1 MSIWSRITMMNIDK
15 SLHVHWPKVP
25 KCCGPDVHS
34 RDGAKGP
41 GLTNVIKYDIIW
53 SVMVMIFWM
62 DIQRIYSLPTPRK
75 ALLTDPEDLDTGG
88 PPEKSSA
95 RNATQRTI
103 WYLLRG
109 YQDGEKDLQN
119 QIKGFS
125 SFRICQNIAMTCS
138 GLVAL
143 TYSNIIDKD
152 STGAPSCHS
161 SILPIKYQIV
171 LGWRFLHSFLQ

>member
-1 MSIWSRITMMNIDK
+1 MNIDK

-75 ALLTDPEDLDTGG
+75 GLLTDLEDLDTGG

-109 YQDGEKDLQN
+109 Y
-119 QIKGFS
+119 
-125 SFRICQNIAMTCS
+125 
-138 GLVAL
+138 
-143 TYSNIIDKD
+143 
-152 STGAPSCHS
+152 
-161 SILPIKYQIV
+161 
-171 LGWRFLHSFLQ
+171 